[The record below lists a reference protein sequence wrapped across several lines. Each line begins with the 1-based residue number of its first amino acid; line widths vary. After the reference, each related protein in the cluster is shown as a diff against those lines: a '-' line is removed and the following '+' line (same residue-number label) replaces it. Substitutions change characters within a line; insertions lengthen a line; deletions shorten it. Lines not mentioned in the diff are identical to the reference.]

1 MTASKKQINQ
11 LARKLVRASLQ
22 DGGISQQ
29 RVSAVLELLR
39 RQSETRR
46 RELLKAYLRQM
57 RREQARNTLLIE
69 HAGPLASKA
78 RDEIVSS
85 MSAKAGRRL
94 SVETRENPELLGGV
108 RVRLGDD
115 VYDASIAGRLAALSQ
130 AS

>member
-11 LARKLVRASLQ
+11 LAKKLVRASLQ
-22 DGGISQQ
+22 DGRISQQ

-39 RQSETRR
+39 RQPEARR

-57 RREQARNTLLIE
+57 RREEARHTLVIE
-69 HAGPLASKA
+69 HAGPLSPKA

-94 SVETRENPELLGGV
+94 SVETRETPDLLGGV

-115 VYDASIAGRLAALSQ
+115 VFDASIAGRLAALSQ
-130 AS
+130 AR